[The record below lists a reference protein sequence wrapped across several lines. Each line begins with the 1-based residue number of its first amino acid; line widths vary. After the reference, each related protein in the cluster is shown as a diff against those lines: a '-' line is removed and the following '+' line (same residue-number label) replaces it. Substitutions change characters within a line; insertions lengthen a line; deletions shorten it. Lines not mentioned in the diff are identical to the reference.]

1 MSSDVR
7 RRDAVPLPSDLA
19 AARRAMRVARLRR
32 RRRQQRI
39 VVALFAAAALLLAA
53 GFGWRVWRASQL
65 SGAARAPSSLT
76 EPEPTGGPETPAA
89 GGLGSVAPSP
99 AGPRAPSVSVGRF
112 AYMTSGGP
120 VLGSAG
126 TLKRFRLAI
135 EGGAGVDA
143 AAFAAA
149 ADTILGDPHSWVA
162 SGQVRF
168 QRVAGDAAAEF
179 TVFLATPA
187 TSESMCLAGG
197 FHTNRYTSCRLSG
210 KVIIN
215 VARWMTAIP
224 NYGAPLSV
232 YQAYALNHE
241 VGHELGHGHEACP
254 GAGQL
259 APVMQQQTF
268 GLKGCLANP
277 WPYVN
282 GQLYSGPKLP

>member
-7 RRDAVPLPSDLA
+7 RRDPVPLPSDLA
-19 AARRAMRVARLRR
+19 AARRAMRAARLRR
-32 RRRQQRI
+32 RRRQQHVI
-39 VVALFAAAALLLAA
+39 VAIFVAAALLLAA
-53 GFGWRVWRASQL
+53 GFGWRMWRAAQP
-65 SGAARAPSSLT
+65 SGTARTPSSLN
-76 EPEPTGGPETPAA
+76 EPEPTGGLETPAV
-89 GGLGSVAPSP
+89 GGLGSVSPSP
-99 AGPRAPSVSVGRF
+99 AGPRAPSASAGRF
-112 AYMTSGGP
+112 AYVTTAGA

-126 TLKRFRLAI
+126 TLKRFRIAI
-135 EGGAGVDA
+135 EGGAGVDP

-149 ADTILGDPHSWVA
+149 ADTVLGDSRSWVA

-187 TSESMCLAGG
+187 TSETMCLAGG

-254 GAGQL
+254 GTGQL

-268 GLKGCLANP
+268 GLKGCLANA